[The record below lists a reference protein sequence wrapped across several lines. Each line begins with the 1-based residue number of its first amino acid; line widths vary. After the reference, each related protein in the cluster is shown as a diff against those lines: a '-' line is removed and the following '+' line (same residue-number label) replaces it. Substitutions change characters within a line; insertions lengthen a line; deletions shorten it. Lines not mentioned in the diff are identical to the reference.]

1 MTYSNRQV
9 FAILNKEKT
18 AILTKRALS
27 SHEMVSTYTE
37 NDILYAIPNSNDPA
51 AFEKTSD
58 TEDTIRFFLTLEDA
72 FKMAQALKEYK
83 NDESNSMSDLVI
95 VSYSVAVTSIDI
107 LVSDLEKPEHVQWL
121 NQYESFLCLLGDEQC
136 HTAKSYRK
144 DDFSGYN
151 LPSIEEGFHNWIKTN
166 RVQGLGF

>member
-72 FKMAQALKEYK
+72 FKMQPGRW
-83 NDESNSMSDLVI
+83 S
-95 VSYSVAVTSIDI
+95 
-107 LVSDLEKPEHVQWL
+107 
-121 NQYESFLCLLGDEQC
+121 
-136 HTAKSYRK
+136 
-144 DDFSGYN
+144 
-151 LPSIEEGFHNWIKTN
+151 
-166 RVQGLGF
+166 